1 MANAPVTNMAESATV
16 RVSEETKER
25 LHRRKRN
32 DETFNDII
40 TRLLDEDRDLL
51 AGFGVGND
59 RDGERL
65 AETVAR
71 RKERS
76 QQRIDELSHSR
87 DNERPEPA

>member
-1 MANAPVTNMAESATV
+1 MANATAKNMAESATV
-16 RVSEETKER
+16 RVSEKTKER

-32 DETFNDII
+32 DESFNDFI

-51 AGFGVGND
+51 AGFGAGND

-65 AETVAR
+65 AVTVAR

-76 QQRIDELSHSR
+76 RK
-87 DNERPEPA
+87 

>member
-1 MANAPVTNMAESATV
+1 MAESATV
-16 RVSEETKER
+16 DIRVSEETKER
-25 LHRRKRN
+25 LRRRKRD
-32 DETFNDII
+32 DESFNDVI

-51 AGFGVGND
+51 AGFGAGND

-76 QQRIDELSHSR
+76 RKQIDELSHSR
-87 DNERPEPA
+87 GNEET

>member
-1 MANAPVTNMAESATV
+1 MAESANEHI

-25 LHRRKRN
+25 LCRRKRN
-32 DETFNDII
+32 DESFNDVI

-51 AGFGVGND
+51 SGFGAADD
-59 RDGERL
+59 REGETL

-76 QQRIDELSHSR
+76 QQRIDDLAESR
-87 DNERPEPA
+87 QDEEA